1 MLGLRYVYSQGLL
14 TRKCLILM
22 LTKSTQAA
30 VNLDCLILHVFLS
43 LAIWG
48 NTCSEHSFMPTHS
61 RHSMNIGSF
70 PSWLRLDSFSFYCLL
85 LFSHPSLSLSCLHPQ
100 CCKSSFL
107 ILHLDSFPLSSP
119 FSLWLRLW
127 MLSALKPPKD
137 KWLQWRCRLQ
147 GGGPGQ
153 LQIFAR
159 DWHHFF
165 MESYCC
171 SVSET
176 KFVVKDPIVEVRCFL
191 FDT

>member
-85 LFSHPSLSLSCLHPQ
+85 LFSHPSISLSCLHPQ

-107 ILHLDSFPLSSP
+107 ILHLDSFLSPHLFPSGYAYGCCPLWNLPKTSDCNGGADCRVVVLASYKSLQETGTISLWNRIVVRWVRPSLSSRIP
-119 FSLWLRLW
+119 
-127 MLSALKPPKD
+127 
-137 KWLQWRCRLQ
+137 
-147 GGGPGQ
+147 
-153 LQIFAR
+153 
-159 DWHHFF
+159 
-165 MESYCC
+165 
-171 SVSET
+171 
-176 KFVVKDPIVEVRCFL
+176 
-191 FDT
+191 